1 MPDNLV
7 VYKNVHL
14 YKSLYKGMYFG
25 GRALLADFGSKLIMR
40 QVQREKQLVD
50 DAMKEEVAIKR
61 N

>member
-14 YKSLYKGMYFG
+14 YKALYKGMYFG